1 MLRNGDEIR
10 DEEQELMIK
19 KKPNKIPLD
28 TSSFRRLREESYIYI
43 DKTRWLYR
51 MIEEGTAYF
60 FSRPRRFGKSLTVST
75 LHELFKGSRELFKG
89 LWIYDRWKF
98 EKYPVVVFDFNEI
111 PSSSPERLESNL
123 FFVVNKYFEDN
134 EIKAPKPKDV
144 SLIFKELLLN
154 LYSKY
159 NQKVTIL
166 IDEYDKPII
175 DHLGLGKERLK
186 TAEENR
192 DILRNFF
199 GVLKGQEVVNVVKFT
214 FVTGVSRFAK
224 VSIFSEWNNLI
235 DITMNRE
242 YTDFLGY
249 TEAEIE
255 KYFDDYLEIFC
266 RKKGFDR
273 KQCMEMIRYWYDGY
287 IFSLESDIKVYS
299 PISLMYCLKE
309 GEFKNYW
316 FKTATPTLLVN
327 LLRQKNYYIPKL
339 EDIKITENLLDAFD
353 IKNIRIEPLLFQ
365 SGYLTIKAM
374 EDDIIFLAYPNQ
386 EVKKSFSEILMQYL
400 FETTPDTFYLAGKLG
415 KAFEQEDFE
424 GIRAHLDSIF
434 VSIPYPLYGK
444 KDKPGEA
451 YFHTIIYLS
460 LSLIGYNAKSEL
472 LTSRGRLDMAIE
484 FKNKVYII
492 EFKCNQSADKGIE
505 QIKEKGYINN
515 WRGRGKKII
524 LCGINFDTEKREI
537 RGIRFKEKGGP
548 AKL

>member
-1 MLRNGDEIR
+1 MK
-10 DEEQELMIK
+10 EEKLMIK
-19 KKPNKIPLD
+19 KKLGKLPLD
-28 TSSFRRLREESYIYI
+28 TSSFRRLREEGYIYI
-43 DKTRWLYR
+43 DKTRWLYK

-60 FSRPRRFGKSLTVST
+60 FARPRRFGKSLTVST
-75 LHELFKGSRELFKG
+75 LHELFKGNRELFNG
-89 LWIYDRWKF
+89 LWIYDKWEF
-98 EKYPVVVFDFNEI
+98 EKYPVVVFDFNRIDGSGPQSLRNDLKQIVLSYCKFFDLDADLEGSL
-111 PSSSPERLESNL
+111 PLAFARLLTKLSEK
-123 FFVVNKYFEDN
+123 F
-134 EIKAPKPKDV
+134 
-144 SLIFKELLLN
+144 
-154 LYSKY
+154 
-159 NQKVTIL
+159 NQKAIIL

-175 DHLGLGKERLK
+175 DHLGLGEERLK
-186 TAEENR
+186 AAEENR

-199 GVLKGQEVVNVVKFT
+199 GVLKDQEVVNVVKFT
-214 FVTGVSRFAK
+214 FVTGVSRFVK

-242 YTDFLGY
+242 YADFLGY

-255 KYFDDYLEIFC
+255 KYFDDYLDIFC
-266 RKKGFDR
+266 REKGFDR

-287 IFSLESDIKVYS
+287 RFSLESDKKVYS

-327 LLRQKNYYIPKL
+327 LLRQKDYYIPKL

-424 GIRAHLDSIF
+424 GIRAHIDSIF
-434 VSIPYPLYGK
+434 ASIPYPLYGEK
-444 KDKPGEA
+444 NKLNEA

-472 LTSRGRLDMAIE
+472 LTSRGRLDIAIE

-505 QIKEKGYINN
+505 QIKEKGYVDN
-515 WRGRGKKII
+515 WRGRGKKVI
-524 LCGINFDTEKREI
+524 LCGINFDTEKR
-537 RGIRFKEKGGP
+537 GIREISFG
-548 AKL
+548 L

>member
-1 MLRNGDEIR
+1 
-10 DEEQELMIK
+10 MIK
-19 KKPNKIPLD
+19 KKSNKLPLD
-28 TSSFRRLREESYIYI
+28 TSSFRRLREEGYIYI

-60 FSRPRRFGKSLTVST
+60 FARPRRFGKSLTVST
-75 LHELFKGSRELFKG
+75 LHELFKGNRELFNG
-89 LWIYDRWKF
+89 LWIYDKWEF
-98 EKYPVVVFDFNEI
+98 EKYPVVVFDFNRVDG
-111 PSSSPERLESNL
+111 SSPQSLRNDLKQIVLDYYKFCDFDDVKLEGSL
-123 FFVVNKYFEDN
+123 PLAFAKLL
-134 EIKAPKPKDV
+134 IKL
-144 SLIFKELLLN
+144 SE
-154 LYSKY
+154 KY
-159 NQKVTIL
+159 NQKTIIL

-199 GVLKGQEVVNVVKFT
+199 GVLKDQEVVNVVKFT

-242 YTDFLGY
+242 YADFLGY
-249 TEAEIE
+249 TEEEIE
-255 KYFDDYLEIFC
+255 RYFDDYLEIFC
-266 RKKGFDR
+266 REKGFDR

-287 IFSLESDIKVYS
+287 RFSLESDKKVYS

-415 KAFEQEDFE
+415 KALEQEDFE
-424 GIRAHLDSIF
+424 GIRTHIDSIF
-434 VSIPYPLYGK
+434 ASIPYPLYGE
-444 KDKPGEA
+444 KDKPNEA

-460 LSLIGYNAKSEL
+460 LSLIGYDATSEL
-472 LTSRGRLDMAIE
+472 LTARGRLDMAIK
-484 FKNKVYII
+484 FKDRVYII

-505 QIKEKGYINN
+505 QIKEKGYIDN

-524 LCGINFDTEKREI
+524 LCGINFDTEKRGI
-537 RGIRFKEKGGP
+537 RGISFELWKRGP
-548 AKL
+548 E